1 MTCVQPGMD
10 VEQIR
15 TFLRALGIL
24 EHAELVEAGRC
35 FPDMKSHRP
44 ARSTLPNDE
53 MPPPLRE
60 VGAFR
65 RSRDGPSSPE
75 PEPDQRTQG
84 STHEWMRT

>member
-53 MPPPLRE
+53 APT
-60 VGAFR
+60 
-65 RSRDGPSSPE
+65 S
-75 PEPDQRTQG
+75 
-84 STHEWMRT
+84 